1 MAQVAPYREEDLESQ
16 YYIRFSNF
24 VRGHG
29 VFAARDL
36 ANGTVLGQYTGLLR
50 QQVGDTDYAW
60 QAYYKRRG
68 DNGSGS
74 GSDQDDFVLQID
86 SRSIGNAM
94 RFVNDD
100 RVYEKN
106 CEVVLVHKKYA
117 LRHLCNLA
125 LFLMIRS
132 FACRLPEK
140 SSICMP
146 GLMFTFDLSPRSLF
160 FHSTRSNL
168 WHVFYQINKPVGQD
182 EEIFISYG
190 ENYWTSRVEH

>member
-1 MAQVAPYREEDLESQ
+1 MTQVAPYREEDLESQ

-68 DNGSGS
+68 DNGSDSGSGS

-106 CEVVLVHKKYA
+106 CEVVLVHNKYA
-117 LRHLCNLA
+117 LLLRVGP
-125 LFLMIRS
+125 FLMTRS
-132 FACRLPEK
+132 FVCRLE
-140 SSICMP
+140 
-146 GLMFTFDLSPRSLF
+146 G
-160 FHSTRSNL
+160 
-168 WHVFYQINKPVGQD
+168 
-182 EEIFISYG
+182 
-190 ENYWTSRVEH
+190 SRI

>member
-1 MAQVAPYREEDLESQ
+1 MVQVAPYREEDLESQ

-60 QAYYKRRG
+60 QAYYKRLG
-68 DNGSGS
+68 DNGSDSDNAS
-74 GSDQDDFVLQID
+74 GSDSEQGDFMTMQID

-100 RVYEKN
+100 RVFEKN
-106 CEVVLVHKKYA
+106 CAVVHIHKKYA
-117 LRHLCNLA
+117 
-125 LFLMIRS
+125 I
-132 FACRLPEK
+132 CRLRVQCDPFWK
-140 SSICMP
+140 I
-146 GLMFTFDLSPRSLF
+146 
-160 FHSTRSNL
+160 
-168 WHVFYQINKPVGQD
+168 HVFGLLAILSVDSQ
-182 EEIFISYG
+182 
-190 ENYWTSRVEH
+190 